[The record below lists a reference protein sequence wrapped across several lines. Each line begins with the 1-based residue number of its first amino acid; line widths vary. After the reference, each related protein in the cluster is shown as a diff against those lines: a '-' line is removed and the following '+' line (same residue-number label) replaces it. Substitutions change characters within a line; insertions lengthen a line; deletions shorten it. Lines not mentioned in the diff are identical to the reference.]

1 MEKIYKGVIYIIMTV
16 IIIFNAYDRLK
27 KIKEEKENVKIY
39 LLLPISLVTIVIFIV
54 IIPDLIKGN
63 LPMHIIFILCYLF
76 IITMTEI
83 IGYFIQKDKINN

>member
-1 MEKIYKGVIYIIMTV
+1 MTV

-39 LLLPISLVTIVIFIV
+39 LLLSISLVTIFIFIV

>member
-1 MEKIYKGVIYIIMTV
+1 MTV

-54 IIPDLIKGN
+54 IIPDLIKEN

-83 IGYFIQKDKINN
+83 IGYFIQKDKINK

>member
-1 MEKIYKGVIYIIMTV
+1 MEKIYNGVIYIIMTV

-27 KIKEEKENVKIY
+27 KIKE
-39 LLLPISLVTIVIFIV
+39 
-54 IIPDLIKGN
+54 N

>member
-1 MEKIYKGVIYIIMTV
+1 MTV

-27 KIKEEKENVKIY
+27 KIKEEKE
-39 LLLPISLVTIVIFIV
+39 
-54 IIPDLIKGN
+54 N